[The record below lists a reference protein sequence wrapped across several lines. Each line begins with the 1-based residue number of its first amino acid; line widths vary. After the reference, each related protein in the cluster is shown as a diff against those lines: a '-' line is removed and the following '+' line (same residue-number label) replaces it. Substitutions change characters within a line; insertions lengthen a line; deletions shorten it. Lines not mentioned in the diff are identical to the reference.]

1 MIMLG
6 WNAAS
11 EQYDPLDML
20 DQAVAAEKVGFEL
33 ISASDHFHPW
43 DPSGQSCNIWT
54 WLGAAAAR
62 LNSIEIGTGVT
73 CPILRYN
80 PAILAQSAAT
90 VDRMNKGNFYL
101 GVGTGEAMNE
111 YPTTGLWPGYDKRQ
125 NMVQEAIE
133 LMRLLWSGEEVTF
146 KGDYYMTKKARL
158 YTMPKRHIPIYIS
171 SLVPNS
177 AFFAGYYGDGLISVA
192 NTPEVMKAIIANF
205 EDGARKAG
213 KDPEKMPKQVE
224 IWVAYTDDVDA
235 TLKMFKQ
242 YWAGTMI
249 FATHLQNIYTPE
261 MVATNGAIVGNNVI
275 KNRQCISSDPDVHA
289 KFAQRFIDAGFNRL
303 YFHSAGPDQ
312 YEFIEG
318 YARDVLPII
327 RERNKPMAAA
337 TA

>member
-1 MIMLG
+1 MVMLG

-20 DQAVAAEKVGFEL
+20 DQAIAAEKAGFESL
-33 ISASDHFHPW
+33 SASDHFHPW

-62 LNSIEIGTGVT
+62 LNGMEIVTGVT

-80 PAILAQSAAT
+80 STIIAQSAAT
-90 VDRMNKGNFYL
+90 VDRMNKGDFYL

-111 YPTTGLWPGYDKRQ
+111 YPTTGIWPDYNKRQ
-125 NMVQEAIE
+125 DMMREAIE
-133 LMRLLWSGEEVTF
+133 LMRFLWRGDEVTF
-146 KGDYYMTKKARL
+146 NGEYYRTRKARL
-158 YTMPKRHIPIYIS
+158 YTVPRRDIPIYVS

-177 AFFAGYYGDGLISVA
+177 AFFAGYYGDGLITVA
-192 NTPEVMKAIIANF
+192 NPPEVMKAIISNF
-205 EDGARKAG
+205 EAGAREAG

-224 IWVAYTDDVDA
+224 IWVAYTDNMNA
-235 TLKMFKQ
+235 AIKTFKQ

-249 FATHLQNIYTPE
+249 FATHLQNIHTSE
-261 MVATNGAIVGNNVI
+261 MVAMNGAVVGDEVI
-275 KNRQCISSDPDVHA
+275 KNRQCISSDPEVHA

-312 YEFIEG
+312 YKFIEG
-318 YARDVLPII
+318 YGLDVLPII
-327 RERNKPMAAA
+327 RERNLPRAVA
-337 TA
+337 TV

>member
-1 MIMLG
+1 MVMLG

-20 DQAVAAEKVGFEL
+20 DQAVAAEKAGFES

-43 DPSGQSCNIWT
+43 DPSGHSCNIWT

-62 LNSIEIGTGVT
+62 LNGIEIGTGVT

-90 VDRMNKGNFYL
+90 VDRMNKGDFYL

-111 YPTTGLWPGYDKRQ
+111 YPMTGLWPGYDKRQ
-125 NMVQEAIE
+125 DMMREAVE
-133 LMRLLWSGEEVTF
+133 LMRLLWSGDEVTF
-146 KGDYYMTKKARL
+146 NGKYYGTRKARL
-158 YTMPKRHIPIYIS
+158 YTMPRRRIPIYVS

-205 EDGARKAG
+205 EAGARKAG

-224 IWVAYTDDVDA
+224 IMVAYTDDVDA
-235 TLKMFKQ
+235 AVKIFKQ
-242 YWAGTMI
+242 YWAGTTI
-249 FATHLQNIYTPE
+249 IATHLQNIYTPE
-261 MVATNGAIVGNNVI
+261 MVAANGAVVGDDVI
-275 KNRQCISSDPDVHA
+275 RNRQCISRNPEVHA
-289 KFAQRFIDAGFNRL
+289 KSAQRFIDAGFNRL

-318 YARDVLPII
+318 YGRDVLPII
-327 RERNKPMAAA
+327 RERNRPRAAA
-337 TA
+337 TV